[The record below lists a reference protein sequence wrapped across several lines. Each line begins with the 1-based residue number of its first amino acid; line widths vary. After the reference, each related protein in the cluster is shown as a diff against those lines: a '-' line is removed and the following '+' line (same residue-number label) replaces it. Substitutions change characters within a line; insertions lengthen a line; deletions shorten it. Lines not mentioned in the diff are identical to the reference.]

1 VVDCTETKDR
11 SELREASEL
20 GLVMSIIQGVLAVVT
35 DAGGNTEVL
44 AFEVLEVIGAG
55 GNGKAVG
62 LLDFEEML
70 TEDIVVVS
78 AEITEDGKEYLESA
92 DSVLVLFDDA
102 RV

>member
-44 AFEVLEVIGAG
+44 AFEVEVIGAG

>member
-20 GLVMSIIQGVLAVVT
+20 GFVMSIILGVLTVVT
-35 DAGGNTEVL
+35 NAGGNTEFL
-44 AFEVLEVIGAG
+44 ALVVIGAG

-62 LLDFEEML
+62 LLDFDFEEIL
-70 TEDIVVVS
+70 TEDILVAS
-78 AEITEDGKEYLESA
+78 AEITEDGSENFESA
-92 DSVLVLFDDA
+92 DSVLVLLDDA